1 MRLRAAITWLHRWIG
16 LVAAGFLLVAGLSG
30 ALLAWYEELDAW
42 FAPGLLTVPRASSQ
56 QVPQQVP
63 LDPVVLRERVQ
74 AAYPDRWV
82 NHLPLSQPPGR
93 AAVFYVVPRPGAA
106 ADAPAMLQV
115 QVNPFTGD
123 VLGDRVTGEAR
134 WGAKHVMPF
143 VYRLHH
149 SLALGLFG
157 TVTFGFVSVLWTI
170 DCFLG
175 FWLTLPARAR
185 EARASA
191 PAVAPR
197 PSWWRRWWPAWWVR
211 WSAGGHKRVLDLH
224 RAGGLWLWAM
234 LFVFAWSSVA
244 FNLTPAY
251 DAVMRPWLS
260 FQPTARAVPAR
271 AAPQPTPGMDWARAI
286 DTGREL
292 MAQQARANGFQV
304 EREDLLFYDARKALF
319 SYYVRSSRDV
329 RERVGRTLVAFD
341 ANTGELRTVWLPTG
355 AASGDTVTSWIGGLH
370 MAALWGWP
378 FQAFVM
384 LAGLGVALLSVTGV
398 LIWKKKADARRAG
411 RRLRGG

>member
-16 LVAAGFLLVAGLSG
+16 LVAAGFLLVAGITG
-30 ALLAWYEELDAW
+30 ALLAWYEELDAG
-42 FAPGLLTVPRASSQ
+42 FAPALLTVPLAPSD
-56 QVPQQVP
+56 P
-63 LDPVVLRERVQ
+63 LDPQALRARVQ

-82 NHLPLSQPPGR
+82 NHVPLSQPPGR
-93 AAVFYVVPRPGAA
+93 SAVFYVVPRPGAA
-106 ADAPAMLQV
+106 APGAPAMLQV
-115 QVNPFTGD
+115 LVNPHTGD
-123 VLGDRVTGEAR
+123 VLGHRVTGELR

-149 SLALGLFG
+149 SLALGLLG
-157 TVTFGFVSVLWTI
+157 TVAFGVVSVLWTI

-175 FWLTLPARAR
+175 FWLTLPSRPR
-185 EARASA
+185 EARASV
-191 PAVAPR
+191 PVVAPR
-197 PSWWRRWWPAWWVR
+197 PSWWRRWLPAWRVR

-260 FQPTARAVPAR
+260 FQSTVRTVPPLPE
-271 AAPQPTPGMDWARAI
+271 PQPEPGMDWARAI
-286 DTGREL
+286 DNGREL
-292 MAQQARANGFQV
+292 MAQQARAHGFEV
-304 EREDLLFYDARKALF
+304 EREDLLFYDPRKALF
-319 SYYVRSSRDV
+319 SYYVRSNLDV

-355 AASGDTVTSWIGGLH
+355 AASGDTVTSWLGGLH

-378 FQAFVM
+378 FQAFVS
-384 LAGLGVALLSVTGV
+384 LAGLGVAMLSVTGV
-398 LIWKKKADARRAG
+398 LVWKKKAQARRAA
-411 RRLRGG
+411 RRCRATT